1 MKQTNP
7 VFHRQPAVQRKL
19 CGSPAEECRSFPSD
33 TRTPPLLVRERLF
46 YASVRLRFQQI
57 IKPEVKF
64 EMPSEKVMQAKQA
77 KVEAL
82 TEQLK
87 NAAACVLVDYK
98 GITVADDT
106 KLRKELREAGVSYS
120 VQKNTL
126 IRLAMHNIGYEQ
138 FDSVL
143 EGTTAIAISE
153 NDQTAAARILGDF
166 AEKSNGAFSLKAGFV
181 DGEFYDADS
190 VKKLSK
196 IPSKEV
202 LLAQLLG
209 SLQGPMQ
216 KLAATLQALVDKKN
230 EEAA

>member
-1 MKQTNP
+1 M
-7 VFHRQPAVQRKL
+7 
-19 CGSPAEECRSFPSD
+19 
-33 TRTPPLLVRERLF
+33 
-46 YASVRLRFQQI
+46 ASA
-57 IKPEVKF
+57 
-64 EMPSEKVMQAKQA
+64 KVLEAKQA
-77 KVEAL
+77 KLDAL

-87 NAAACVLVDYK
+87 KASACVLVDYK

-126 IRLAMHNIGYEQ
+126 IRLAMHNIGFDQ

-143 EGTTAIAISE
+143 EGTTAIAVSE
-153 NDQTAAARILGDF
+153 GDQTVAARILGEF
-166 AEKSNGAFSLKAGFV
+166 AEKSEGKFSLKAGFV
-181 DGEFYDADS
+181 DGEYFDAAQIQ
-190 VKKLSK
+190 KLSK

-209 SLQGPMQ
+209 SLQGPIQ
-216 KLAATLQALVDKKN
+216 KLAATLKALADKKAE